1 MDVIARRGC
10 TACARGWSGSGAAA
24 QTVGAAA
31 DAAKRGTCSRRDAR
45 SAHRPRCSSTDV
57 RGGIVGWWPVM

>member
-24 QTVGAAA
+24 QTWVLLQMHPSVAHAP
-31 DAAKRGTCSRRDAR
+31 DANAR

-57 RGGIVGWWPVM
+57 RGGLVGWWPVM

>member
-10 TACARGWSGSGAAA
+10 TACARGSSGSGAAA

-31 DAAKRGTCSRRDAR
+31 DAAERGACSRRDAR
-45 SAHRPRCSSTDV
+45 GAHRPRCSSTDV
-57 RGGIVGWWPVM
+57 HGGLVEWWSVM